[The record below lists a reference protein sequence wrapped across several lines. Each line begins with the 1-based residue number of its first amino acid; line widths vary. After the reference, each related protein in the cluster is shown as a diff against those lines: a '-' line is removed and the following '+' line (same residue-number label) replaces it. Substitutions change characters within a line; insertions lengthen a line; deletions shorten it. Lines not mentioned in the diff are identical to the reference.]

1 MDMEIC
7 VNPFHQA
14 LGAGSAGGSRG
25 RGPGASLGGGAAGG
39 RKPKGFYDDDEDE
52 DDPIVAAGYGDG
64 GALAVGLS
72 NESFRSS
79 ADASEGAEAAGGAY
93 EAEYGAGVS
102 STVQHPSAAYAL
114 QQQAGPSSSSQAR
127 LPNRAEFDL
136 PADLAGVDF
145 KEVQFV

>member
-1 MDMEIC
+1 M
-7 VNPFHQA
+7 
-14 LGAGSAGGSRG
+14 S
-25 RGPGASLGGGAAGG
+25 G

-79 ADASEGAEAAGGAY
+79 ADAEGADAGAY
-93 EAEYGAGVS
+93 EAGQYGGGSGVS
-102 STVQHPSAAYAL
+102 GAAGAPSSSVQHPSAAYAV
-114 QQQAGPSSSSQAR
+114 QQAGPSSSSQQAR

-145 KEVQFV
+145 KEVHFV